1 MFPKVAVFGIT
12 NNKAA
17 VISPKAIKRLYVSEY
32 PKKCQANCIAESFVE
47 SYIKSPVENWPG

>member
-12 NNKAA
+12 NSKAA

-32 PKKCQANCIAESFVE
+32 PKKCHANCIAESFVE
-47 SYIKSPVENWPG
+47 SYIKSPVEN